1 MGESGFVDKV
11 KGRLKEAA
19 GSLLDDDEL
28 KRKGRVDQQAGK
40 AKEKA
45 EEVVDKAKEAV
56 TGKDDS

>member
-1 MGESGFVDKV
+1 MAGGVVDRV

-19 GSLLDDDEL
+19 GSLLGDKEL
-28 KRKGRVDQQAGK
+28 KRKGRADQKAGR

-56 TGKDDS
+56 TGEDAS

>member
-1 MGESGFVDKV
+1 MSEGGFIDKT

-28 KRKGRVDQQAGK
+28 KRSGRADQTAGK

-45 EEVVDKAKEAV
+45 EEVVDKARDAV
-56 TGKDDS
+56 SGDDES